1 MVKQTR
7 PHLQAMIDG
16 ICDAGITTFCHVPSS
31 HAAPVIRGLEARGMR
46 AILAN
51 REEEAVGIV
60 GGLRL
65 AGVSAALVM
74 QDNGFG
80 NALTALTTFALAYHI
95 PLPIFANERGGLGEY
110 NSMIQAISD
119 NVPAVLAAVGIHVE
133 RLGPSAPPDLW
144 RVTARAT
151 VELAAMQRRPI
162 VALFAALHP
171 GLEAV
176 A

>member
-1 MVKQTR
+1 MVKEAG
-7 PHLQAMIDG
+7 PHLRALADG

-31 HAAPVIRGLEARGMR
+31 HVAPVIRDLEARGLR

-65 AGVSAALVM
+65 AGVPAALVV

-80 NALTALTTFALAYHI
+80 NALTALSTFAIAYHV

-110 NSMIQAISD
+110 NSMIQAISG
-119 NVPAVLAAVGIHVE
+119 NVPEILAAVRIRVE
-133 RLGPSAPPDLW
+133 RLGPSDPVAVW
-144 RVTARAT
+144 RVTARAAA
-151 VELAAMQRRPI
+151 ELATIQRRP
-162 VALFAALHP
+162 VVTLFAALHP
-171 GLEAV
+171 ALEVV